1 VLDGALHPAWWF
13 NLLTTEPLSFA
24 SFSDG
29 SPQAHA
35 SIVNTMFDPGV
46 TFDDLAWMRDAWTGP
61 LVVKGIQ
68 NVEDAQR
75 VADLGVDGIVV
86 SNHGG
91 RQLDRSVTP
100 LEVLP
105 RIVDAVGNRVEVFL
119 DTGVSSGSDVA
130 AAIALGAKACLV
142 GRAYLYGLMAGGQ
155 RGVERAVDIISTEMI
170 RTLQLLGV
178 NNVAE
183 LDQSV
188 VRLRQ

>member
-1 VLDGALHPAWWF
+1 
-13 NLLTTEPLSFA
+13 
-24 SFSDG
+24 
-29 SPQAHA
+29 
-35 SIVNTMFDPGV
+35 MFDPGV

-119 DTGVSSGSDVA
+119 DTGVSNGGDVA